1 MIITLESFL
10 QKRND
15 LIEQNSILV
24 FTNGCFDL
32 VHRGHIEY
40 LNQSKKMGDILIIG
54 LNTDDSV
61 KRLKGKDRPILPLED
76 RAYILDNLKPVDF
89 VIPFDEDTPI
99 KLIESISPN
108 ILVKGGD
115 YTIESIVGNEWVI
128 ANSGKVV
135 TIPYIAGQS
144 TTAIIDR
151 IKRI

>member
-10 QKRND
+10 QKRNE

-40 LNQSKKMGDILIIG
+40 LNQSKKVGDILIIG

-61 KRLKGKDRPILPLED
+61 TRLKGKDRPILPLED

-115 YTIESIVGNEWVI
+115 YAIENIVGNEWVI